1 MTKRYSTAE
10 VLAQAND
17 TFLDSVSV
25 DCVVLA
31 FHQGDLKVL
40 LNKFKMS
47 DKWMLPGGFV
57 HLDEDV
63 DDAADR
69 ILKGRVGL
77 NKIYLKQFH
86 LFGSCGRTQREEN
99 LKMLDSWGV
108 SPEEGHWYLK
118 RFISMGYYALVEYDK
133 VVITINKEIEDVGWY
148 NLNELP
154 SLYADH
160 NLIIEKAINTMRIQI
175 GIIPI
180 GYELLPEKFT
190 MPELRLI
197 YEAILGEELDRRNF
211 QRKMLSVG
219 LINRLD
225 EKRKNGAHKAPYL
238 YSFNKEKYKLAEQGG
253 MHLMPWTH

>member
-31 FHQGDLKVL
+31 FHQGNLKVL
-40 LNKFKMS
+40 LNKFKIS
-47 DKWMLPGGFV
+47 DKWMLPGGFI
-57 HLDEDV
+57 HIDEHV

-69 ILKGRVGL
+69 IIRARVGL
-77 NKIYLKQFH
+77 GNLYLKQFH
-86 LFGSCGRTQREEN
+86 LFGNCDRTRKEES
-99 LKMLDSWGV
+99 LKMLESWGV
-108 SPEEGHWYLK
+108 SPDDNHWFLK
-118 RFISMGYYALVEYDK
+118 RFVSMGYYALVEYDK
-133 VVITINKEIEDVGWY
+133 VSISVDESVEEVGWY
-148 NLNELP
+148 DLNDLP
-154 SLYADH
+154 PLFADH
-160 NLIIEKAINTMRIQI
+160 NQIVDKAIKTMRIQV

-197 YEAILGEELDRRNF
+197 YEAILGQELDRRNF

-219 LINRLD
+219 LINRLN

-238 YSFNKEKYKLAEQGG
+238 YSFNKEKYEEAKDGG
-253 MHLMPWTH
+253 VHLMPWTH

>member
-25 DCVVLA
+25 DCVILA
-31 FHQGDLKVL
+31 FHQGSLKVL
-40 LNKFKMS
+40 LNKFKIS

-63 DDAADR
+63 DDAANR
-69 ILKGRVGL
+69 ILKFRVGAGEL
-77 NKIYLKQFH
+77 YLKQFH
-86 LFGSCGRTQREEN
+86 LFGNCGRTRKEES
-99 LKMLDSWGV
+99 LKMLNSWGIA
-108 SPEEGHWYLK
+108 PEDGHWFLK
-118 RFISMGYYALVEYDK
+118 RFVSMGYYALVEYGK
-133 VVITINKEIEDVGWY
+133 VSVNIDETVEDVAWY
-148 NLNELP
+148 DLDKLP
-154 SLYADH
+154 ELYADH
-160 NLIIEKAINTMRIQI
+160 SAIVEKAISTIRIQI
-175 GIIPI
+175 GIVPI

-197 YEAILGEELDRRNF
+197 YEAILGYELDRRNF

-219 LINRLD
+219 LINRLN

-238 YSFNKEKYKLAEQGG
+238 YSFNKEKYEEANLGG
-253 MHLMPWTH
+253 VHLMPWTH

>member
-1 MTKRYSTAE
+1 MKKRYSTAE
-10 VLAQAND
+10 VLTQAND

-31 FHQGDLKVL
+31 FHQGNLKVL
-40 LNKFKMS
+40 LNKFKIS

-69 ILKGRVGL
+69 ILTARVGL
-77 NKIYLKQFH
+77 DNMYLKQFY
-86 LFGSCGRTQREEN
+86 LFGNCNRTRKEESS
-99 LKMLDSWGV
+99 KMLESWGV
-108 SPEEGHWYLK
+108 TPEDGHWFLK
-118 RFISMGYYALVEYDK
+118 RFVSMGYYALVEYDK
-133 VVITINKEIEDVGWY
+133 VSINIDEKEEEAAWYDLY
-148 NLNELP
+148 NLP
-154 SLYADH
+154 PLYADH
-160 NLIIEKAINTMRIQI
+160 AQIVDKAIRTMRIQV

-197 YEAILGEELDRRNF
+197 YEAILGYELDRRNF

-219 LINRLD
+219 LIYKLD

-238 YSFNKEKYKLAEQGG
+238 YSFNKEKYEEAKEGG
-253 MHLMPWTH
+253 EHLMPWTH

>member
-10 VLAQAND
+10 VLTQAND

-25 DCVVLA
+25 DCVILA
-31 FHQGDLKVL
+31 FHQGDIKVL
-40 LNKFKMS
+40 LNKFKIS

-63 DDAADR
+63 DDAANR
-69 ILKGRVGL
+69 ILKARVGL
-77 NKIYLKQFH
+77 DNIYLKQFH
-86 LFGSCGRTQREEN
+86 LFGGCNRTQREES

-108 SPEEGHWYLK
+108 SAEEGHWYLK
-118 RFISMGYYALVEYDK
+118 RFVSMGYYALVEYDK
-133 VVITINKEIEDVGWY
+133 VTITVNEEVEDVAWY
-148 NLNELP
+148 NLKELP

-160 NLIIEKAINTMRIQI
+160 SLIIEKAISTMRIQI